1 MLLFLFQ
8 IPNKIG
14 KFDFYFS
21 FEHILNMCWIRF
33 FYLPIFFNRLHQNH
47 GKKQCQTL
55 KSTKLTILWYIQWIH
70 FTFETRAFFILF
82 TSVFF
87 CHFFGALNH
96 SSKKCMIDFFFL
108 SRRFRISTE
117 TFQERHQCNQNL
129 LFFFDNV
136 WIYKVAGGKMMI
148 TFFLSY
154 VGGFFLRFVSVSVSF
169 SRPHKKSSK
178 VQDNAKYFQL
188 NDKIRENKSKSSI
201 QNIYK
206 ICK

>member
-33 FYLPIFFNRLHQNH
+33 FYLPIFSIGFIKIMEKNNVKLWNPPNLQCSDIFNEYISH
-47 GKKQCQTL
+47 
-55 KSTKLTILWYIQWIH
+55 SKLGH
-70 FTFETRAFFILF
+70 FLYFSLR
-82 TSVFF
+82 
-87 CHFFGALNH
+87 
-96 SSKKCMIDFFFL
+96 FFFAIFL
-108 SRRFRISTE
+108 VLWIIQAKS
-117 TFQERHQCNQNL
+117 
-129 LFFFDNV
+129 V
-136 WIYKVAGGKMMI
+136 WS
-148 TFFLSY
+148 TFFLSLGDFESVRKLFKSVINVIKIY
-154 VGGFFLRFVSVSVSF
+154 YSSLKMFESIKSPEAKWWWHFFCLRWWFFFAFCLCVCFSF
-169 SRPHKKSSK
+169 SPTQDN

-188 NDKIRENKSKSSI
+188 NDKIRANKSKSSI